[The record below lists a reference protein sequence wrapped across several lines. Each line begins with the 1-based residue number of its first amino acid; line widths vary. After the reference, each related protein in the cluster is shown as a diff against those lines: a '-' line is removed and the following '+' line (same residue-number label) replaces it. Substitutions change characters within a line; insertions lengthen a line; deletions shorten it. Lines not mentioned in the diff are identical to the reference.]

1 MREERRW
8 PRGQCTE
15 LLSVPGK
22 DPHVASFLREVSKGN
37 GKLLGKLKE
46 FLRVKCV
53 GLVLLSGGVHRGYAV
68 VTWCQNNRDKLPQRG
83 RLRSRE
89 GAYRSTIFKFKLWK
103 FSKIFMLQE
112 DPLQNVSFHLRTWR
126 YSKGSPPRSSISCK
140 RLYFLFVDATEAV
153 INFDNRWPQVTWVLC
168 WTDLYVK
175 HNIMSTHDARGSQP
189 NFDC

>member
-1 MREERRW
+1 MLYIMREERRW

-22 DPHVASFLREVSKGN
+22 DTNPHVASFLREVSKGN

-53 GLVLLSGGVHRGYAV
+53 GLVLLSGGVHCGYAV

-83 RLRSRE
+83 RLSLKE
-89 GAYRSTIFKFKLWK
+89 EAYRTTIFKFKLWK

-112 DPLQNVSFHLRTWR
+112 DTCKMSL
-126 YSKGSPPRSSISCK
+126 SKWESEDTVRVVRQDPASHARGYISCLSMLQK
-140 RLYFLFVDATEAV
+140 LLQILTISSRKS
-153 INFDNRWPQVTWVLC
+153 P
-168 WTDLYVK
+168 
-175 HNIMSTHDARGSQP
+175 GS
-189 NFDC
+189 CAGLISK

>member
-1 MREERRW
+1 MLYIMREERRW

-22 DPHVASFLREVSKGN
+22 DTNPHVASFLREVSKGN

-46 FLRVKCV
+46 FLRIKCV

-112 DPLQNVSFHLRTWR
+112 DTLQNVSFIWEREDTVRVVHQALPVF
-126 YSKGSPPRSSISCK
+126 PPKVQLVYIAK
-140 RLYFLFVDATEAV
+140 V
-153 INFDNRWPQVTWVLC
+153 INGSDLSLRKWFDAVSFCSLVNVVQNVYT
-168 WTDLYVK
+168 
-175 HNIMSTHDARGSQP
+175 
-189 NFDC
+189 